1 MYTNKIETIFF
12 IFQAVWNKIFVDYTM
27 ASTILRRKAF
37 VPKNLFVL
45 CNNILNRNLRLFSFQ
60 SNAAKIQQFDIGP
73 GPVDVLESKL
83 KKGQLLR
90 DEQQYEVA
98 EALQRVYEE
107 IQTYDPPKDS
117 VLNKLF
123 GRNKEF
129 VQGLY
134 IYGAVGG
141 GKTMLMDIFYKCCN
155 IDRKT
160 RVHFNKFMLQVHQ
173 QIHDLKQEVHIDY
186 SDRKSKPF
194 DPVPQVAHAITD
206 KAWLICFDE
215 FQVTDIADAMI
226 LKRLFTQLFIN
237 GAVVVA
243 TSNRAPDDLY
253 KNGLQRANFVPFIPI
268 LKSHCQVINLDS
280 GVDYRLK
287 GQAGKTHYYIKPKN
301 NEVEDPVNTIF
312 KALCA
317 NETDTV
323 RSRTFTILGRNVTFN
338 KACGGVLD
346 TTFEELCDRPLGASD
361 YLHLTQIFHTIII
374 RELPQ
379 LSLKLKSQTR
389 RFITL
394 IDNLYDNRTRVV
406 ISAYVPLKQLFLKKK
421 VALDELDDEQRVL
434 MDDLDIVEG
443 DANLSA
449 NVFSGE
455 EEIFA
460 FDRTLSRLS
469 EMQTQ
474 SYWQA
479 GER

>member
-1 MYTNKIETIFF
+1 
-12 IFQAVWNKIFVDYTM
+12 M

>member
-1 MYTNKIETIFF
+1 
-12 IFQAVWNKIFVDYTM
+12 M
-27 ASTILRRKAF
+27 ASTLLRKEKL
-37 VPKNLFVL
+37 PKSIFLL
-45 CNNILNRNLRLFSFQ
+45 CNNILTRNLRLFSFQ
-60 SNAAKIQQFDIGP
+60 SNAAKIQTFDIGP
-73 GPVDVLESKL
+73 GPVEVLENKL
-83 KKGQLLR
+83 KKGELLR
-90 DEQQYEVA
+90 DEQQNEVA
-98 EALQRVYEE
+98 EALQRVYEDS
-107 IQTYDPPKDS
+107 QTYDPPKDTVFS
-117 VLNKLF
+117 KLF
-123 GRNKEF
+123 GKPRDSP
-129 VQGLY
+129 QGLY

-155 IDRKT
+155 TNRKT
-160 RVHFNKFMLQVHQ
+160 RVHFNKFMLEVHQ
-173 QIHDLKQEVHIDY
+173 KIHDLKQEVHIDY

-206 KAWLICFDE
+206 RAWLICFDE

-226 LKRLFTQLFIN
+226 LKRLFTQLFEN

-268 LKSHCQVINLDS
+268 LKNHCQVINLDS

-287 GQAGKTHYYIKPKN
+287 GQAGQSHYFVKSSDK
-301 NEVEDPVNTIF
+301 EDPVDNIF

-317 NETDTV
+317 NETDVV
-323 RSRTFTILGRNVTFN
+323 RPRTFTILGRNVTFQ

-346 TTFEELCDRPLGASD
+346 TTFQELCDRPLGASD
-361 YLHLTQIFHTIII
+361 YLHLTQFFHTIVI

-394 IDNLYDNRTRVV
+394 IDNLYDHRTRVV
-406 ISAYVPLKQLFLKKK
+406 VSAYVPLKQLFLRKK
-421 VALDELDDEQRVL
+421 LDMGELDDEQRVL
-434 MDDLDIVEG
+434 MDDLNIVKG
-443 DANLSA
+443 DANHSA
-449 NVFSGE
+449 NVFSGD

-460 FDRTLSRLS
+460 FDRTVSRLS

-474 SYWQA
+474 SYWEA
-479 GER
+479 GRR

>member
-1 MYTNKIETIFF
+1 MGGVEF
-12 IFQAVWNKIFVDYTM
+12 IFKIQAKFQWIKYNGH
-27 ASTILRRKAF
+27 
-37 VPKNLFVL
+37 
-45 CNNILNRNLRLFSFQ
+45 FQ
-60 SNAAKIQQFDIGP
+60 SNAAKIQQFDFGP
-73 GPVDVLESKL
+73 GPVDILESKL
-83 KKGQLLR
+83 KRGQLLR

-98 EALQRVYEE
+98 EALQRVYEDL
-107 IQTYDPPKDS
+107 QTYDPPKDS
-117 VLNKLF
+117 VFHKLF
-123 GRNKEF
+123 GKPKDNVR
-129 VQGLY
+129 GLY

-155 IDRKT
+155 TDRKT
-160 RVHFNKFMLQVHQ
+160 RVHFNKFMLEVHQ
-173 QIHDLKQEVHIDY
+173 KIHDLKQEVDIDY

-206 KAWLICFDE
+206 RAWLICFDE

-226 LKRLFTQLFIN
+226 LKRLFTQLFEN

-268 LKSHCQVINLDS
+268 LKSHCQVVNLDS

-287 GQAGKTHYYIKPKN
+287 GQAGQTHYFVKSKN
-301 NEVEDPVNTIF
+301 NQDADPADILF

-317 NETDTV
+317 KENDTV
-323 RSRTFTILGRNVTFN
+323 RPRTFTILGRNVTFQ
-338 KACGGVLD
+338 KACGGILD
-346 TTFEELCDRPLGASD
+346 TTFQELCDRPLGASD
-361 YLHLTQIFHTIII
+361 YLHLTQFFHTIII

-394 IDNLYDNRTRVV
+394 IDNLYDHRTRVV

-421 VALDELDDEQRVL
+421 SHMEELDDEQRIL

-460 FDRTLSRLS
+460 FDRTVSRLS

-474 SYWQA
+474 SYWEAQQ
-479 GER
+479 R